1 MIYFNAMLLKD
12 LKCVNSEIN
21 EEKIRKSLKTRE
33 NDIILNFQKIFKKGS
48 DILNIENK
56 GELLLE
62 FRRYIEMLLRE
73 GTILCVRNLYDEK
86 ISAITQENIIFHLD
100 SKYYSDF
107 EICSFMDIFK
117 IETNNYKKI
126 YWGENDI
133 LPHLGAIL
141 NYVENHYNSTY
152 RFFNNRNLEY
162 HYIYTILYKKNFEIR
177 ELIGMLNS
185 YHYETDEKSL
195 KLYNVKIEDII
206 EKVQD
211 IVSEIKKIE
220 KIL

>member
-1 MIYFNAMLLKD
+1 
-12 LKCVNSEIN
+12 
-21 EEKIRKSLKTRE
+21 
-33 NDIILNFQKIFKKGS
+33 
-48 DILNIENK
+48 
-56 GELLLE
+56 
-62 FRRYIEMLLRE
+62 MLLRE

-126 YWGENDI
+126 YWGESDI

-152 RFFNNRNLEY
+152 RFFNNRNFFRPRLNTRNTSN
-162 HYIYTILYKKNFEIR
+162 IFTVPNIR
-177 ELIGMLNS
+177 NRIC
-185 YHYETDEKSL
+185 
-195 KLYNVKIEDII
+195 
-206 EKVQD
+206 
-211 IVSEIKKIE
+211 
-220 KIL
+220 